1 MIYLSDMIKQLDHSM
16 LQSLF
21 PKQQMELGPLNLNM
35 KVLTRKEWHYLKLDG
50 GTLDEALEYLEEY
63 DINIKDD
70 YDYVKSFNVDI
81 NKKTVDVVI
90 MHIR

>member
-1 MIYLSDMIKQLDHSM
+1 MIYLSDMIKQYYGYEISIW
-16 LQSLF
+16 F
-21 PKQQMELGPLNLNM
+21 Y
-35 KVLTRKEWHYLKLDG
+35 WAHYENNEVVYDEDEDWDCPASLDG